1 LDTGRR
7 RIFGMPKPRL
17 LEPKISK
24 AEADRRKAVALAELR
39 ELELRQR
46 RGELLEAAE
55 VQKQWAAG
63 LAALRDRLLALPD
76 RLGAV
81 LAGRG
86 EGEVRAMLRE
96 ALEEALR
103 GVHADGC

>member
-1 LDTGRR
+1 MAT
-7 RIFGMPKPRL
+7 PKV
-17 LEPKISK
+17 SK

-39 ELELRQR
+39 ELEVRRR

-63 LAALRDRLLALPD
+63 LAALRDRLLSLPD

-81 LAGRG
+81 LAGRA
-86 EGEVRAMLRE
+86 EGEVRAALRD

-103 GVHADGC
+103 GVHADGG

>member
-1 LDTGRR
+1 MARR
-7 RIFGMPKPRL
+7 RAI
-17 LEPKISK
+17 EPKVTK
-24 AEADRRKAVALAELR
+24 AEADRRKAIALAELR

-63 LAALRDRLLALPD
+63 LAAVRDRMLSLPD

-81 LAGRG
+81 LAGRT
-86 EGEVRAMLRE
+86 EVEVRSALRE

-103 GVHADGC
+103 GIHADGC

>member
-1 LDTGRR
+1 LGAGRR
-7 RIFGMPKPRL
+7 RIFGMPKLRV

-39 ELELRQR
+39 ELEVRQR
-46 RGELLEAAE
+46 RGELLEATE

-63 LAALRDRLLALPD
+63 LASLRDRLLSLPD

-86 EGEVRAMLRE
+86 EGEVRAMLRD

-103 GVHADGC
+103 AIHVDG

>member
-1 LDTGRR
+1 
-7 RIFGMPKPRL
+7 MARL
-17 LEPKISK
+17 RAFEPKVTK
-24 AEADRRKAVALAELR
+24 TEADRRKAVALAELR

-63 LAALRDRLLALPD
+63 LAAIRDRLLALPD
-76 RLGAV
+76 RLAAV

-86 EGEVRAMLRE
+86 EVEVRTMLRD

>member
-1 LDTGRR
+1 MA
-7 RIFGMPKPRL
+7 RIAKSQ
-17 LEPKISK
+17 ISK
-24 AEADRRKAVALAELR
+24 AEADRRKAIALAELR

-46 RGELLEAAE
+46 RGELLEAAD

-63 LAALRDRLLALPD
+63 LAALRDRLLSLPD
-76 RLGAV
+76 RLGAI

-86 EGEVRAMLRE
+86 EVEVRTMLRD

-103 GVHADGC
+103 GMNADG

>member
-1 LDTGRR
+1 MGAGRR
-7 RIFGMPKPRL
+7 RIFMARIAKSQ
-17 LEPKISK
+17 ISK
-24 AEADRRKAVALAELR
+24 AEADRRRVFALAQLR

-46 RGELLEAAE
+46 RGELLEAAA

-86 EGEVRAMLRE
+86 EVEVRTMLRD

-103 GVHADGC
+103 GVHADG

>member
-1 LDTGRR
+1 MA
-7 RIFGMPKPRL
+7 RIAKSQ
-17 LEPKISK
+17 ISK

-46 RGELLEAAE
+46 RGELLEVAE
-55 VQKQWAAG
+55 VRRQWAAG
-63 LAALRDRLLALPD
+63 LAFLRDRILSLPD

-86 EGEVRAMLRE
+86 EVEVRTTLRE

-103 GVHADGC
+103 GIHADGC

>member
-1 LDTGRR
+1 MARL
-7 RIFGMPKPRL
+7 RI
-17 LEPKISK
+17 LEPKVTK
-24 AEADRRKAVALAELR
+24 AEADRRKAIALAGLHELR
-39 ELELRQR
+39 LRQR

-63 LAALRDRLLALPD
+63 LASLRDRLLSLPD
-76 RLGAV
+76 RLGAI

-86 EGEVRAMLRE
+86 EVEVRTVLRD

-103 GVHADGC
+103 GMNADG

>member
-1 LDTGRR
+1 MARR
-7 RIFGMPKPRL
+7 RAI
-17 LEPKISK
+17 EPKVTK
-24 AEADRRKAVALAELR
+24 TEADRRKAVALAELR

-46 RGELLEAAE
+46 RGELLEVAE
-55 VQKQWAAG
+55 VRRQWAAG
-63 LAALRDRLLALPD
+63 LASLRDRLLSLPD

-86 EGEVRAMLRE
+86 EVEVRTTLRE

-103 GVHADGC
+103 GIHANG

>member
-1 LDTGRR
+1 LGAGRR
-7 RIFGMPKPRL
+7 RIFMARIAKSQ
-17 LEPKISK
+17 ISK

-63 LAALRDRLLALPD
+63 LAALRDRLLSLPD

-86 EGEVRAMLRE
+86 EVEVRAMLRN

-103 GVHADGC
+103 GIHADG

>member
-1 LDTGRR
+1 MTKLRT
-7 RIFGMPKPRL
+7 
-17 LEPKISK
+17 EPKISK
-24 AEADRRKAVALAELR
+24 GEADRRKAVALAELR
-39 ELELRQR
+39 ELELRQK

-63 LAALRDRLLALPD
+63 LAAIRDRLLALPD

-86 EGEVRAMLRE
+86 EVEVRATLRE
-96 ALEEALR
+96 TLEQELR
-103 GVHADGC
+103 GIHADG

>member
-1 LDTGRR
+1 
-7 RIFGMPKPRL
+7 MA
-17 LEPKISK
+17 KIQTSK
-24 AEADRRKAVALAELR
+24 ITKDEADRRKAVALAELR
-39 ELELRQR
+39 ELEVRER

-63 LAALRDRLLALPD
+63 LAALRDRLLSLPD

-86 EGEVRAMLRE
+86 ELEARALLRE

-103 GVHADGC
+103 SIHADS

>member
-1 LDTGRR
+1 MPKLSKADQAAKISTTEARR
-7 RIFGMPKPRL
+7 RK
-17 LEPKISK
+17 E
-24 AEADRRKAVALAELR
+24 VALAELR
-39 ELELRQR
+39 ELEVRQR

-55 VQKQWAAG
+55 VQKQWAHG
-63 LAALRDRLLALPD
+63 LASLRDRLLSLPD

-86 EGEVRAMLRE
+86 EVQARAILRN

-103 GVHADGC
+103 GIHADGC

>member
-1 LDTGRR
+1 
-7 RIFGMPKPRL
+7 MARL
-17 LEPKISK
+17 RISK
-24 AEADRRKAVALAELR
+24 ITKDEADRRKAVALAELR
-39 ELELRQR
+39 ELEVRQK
-46 RGELLEAAE
+46 RGELLDAAE

-63 LAALRDRLLALPD
+63 LAALRDRLLSLPD

-86 EGEVRAMLRE
+86 EVEARAVLRE

-103 GVHADGC
+103 SIHADG

>member
-1 LDTGRR
+1 MPKLSKADQAAKVSTTEARR
-7 RIFGMPKPRL
+7 RK
-17 LEPKISK
+17 E
-24 AEADRRKAVALAELR
+24 VALAELR
-39 ELELRQR
+39 ELEVRQR

-63 LAALRDRLLALPD
+63 LASLRDRLLSLPD

-81 LAGRG
+81 LAGRD
-86 EGEVRAMLRE
+86 EVEARAILRD

-103 GVHADGC
+103 GIHADGC

>member
-1 LDTGRR
+1 MARR
-7 RIFGMPKPRL
+7 RAI
-17 LEPKISK
+17 EPKVTK

-55 VQKQWAAG
+55 VRRQWAAA
-63 LAALRDRLLALPD
+63 LAALKDRLLALPD

-86 EGEVRAMLRE
+86 EVEVRTMLRD

-103 GVHADGC
+103 AIHADGC

>member
-1 LDTGRR
+1 MT
-7 RIFGMPKPRL
+7 RIAKSQ
-17 LEPKISK
+17 ISK

-63 LAALRDRLLALPD
+63 LAALRDRLLSLPD

-86 EGEVRAMLRE
+86 EVEVRTTLRE

-103 GVHADGC
+103 GIHANG

>member
-1 LDTGRR
+1 MGAGRR
-7 RIFGMPKPRL
+7 RIFGMPKLRV

-46 RGELLEAAE
+46 RGELLEATE

-63 LAALRDRLLALPD
+63 LASLRDRLLSLPD

-86 EGEVRAMLRE
+86 EVEVRTVLRD

-103 GVHADGC
+103 AIHADG